1 MRTFAEVTGAQ
12 ACARHRGEDEMA
24 EDLLSWK
31 SQYNLGLDEID
42 AQHKSLLDLIN
53 KAWLAIVQRSDQSVV
68 LAVIEE
74 LERYTLA
81 HFAAE
86 ETFMRVTEYPG
97 FAEHKREHGS
107 FIARIAK
114 EKQRAIA
121 TGSLSLDL
129 MYYLRDWL
137 IDHILMSDKAYVDNT
152 KRVKAKE
159 GGLLSR
165 FFGRR

>member
-1 MRTFAEVTGAQ
+1 
-12 ACARHRGEDEMA
+12 MA

-107 FIARIAK
+107 FIARIAE

-137 IDHILMSDKAYVDNT
+137 IDTSWSPTRPTPNSLKQTMPA
-152 KRVKAKE
+152 
-159 GGLLSR
+159 
-165 FFGRR
+165 GRRCSAASLPVSSDAPAPWPV